1 MSLFVCAETSDYV
14 CWCQTCNCQL
24 LFCVILVPLG
34 PLDLLE
40 CGPAHIQELR
50 LIAIC
55 VFVRHKELVVLSVR
69 CFECALF

>member
-24 LFCVILVPLG
+24 LFCVIVVSLG

-40 CGPAHIQELR
+40 YIGQVEATIFSQSFLHY
-50 LIAIC
+50 
-55 VFVRHKELVVLSVR
+55 S
-69 CFECALF
+69 